1 MFKLLFR
8 LIKHRWLDRSDTLRA
23 VPDDMAARLAQRVAA
38 SEARHTG
45 EIRLCV
51 EAALPSSYIWR
62 SGGSK
67 GLAPG
72 LVRERA
78 LGWFGRLG
86 VWDTEHNNGVLIYLL
101 LGEHAI
107 EIVAD
112 RALTRRVD
120 HEQWQAMVDRLGSR
134 LFKGAF
140 EDGLTEAL
148 EEVSGLLVAHFPL
161 DPDALRPNELNNA
174 VVRA

>member
-1 MFKLLFR
+1 LVFR
-8 LIKHRWLDRSDTLRA
+8 LLKHRWLDRSDTLRA
-23 VPDDMAARLAQRVAA
+23 IPDDMAERLAQRVAA
-38 SEARHTG
+38 SESRHTG

-51 EAALPSSYIWR
+51 EAALPSSYVWR
-62 SGGSK
+62 SGDASA
-67 GLAPG
+67 LPD
-72 LVRERA
+72 LIRERA

-112 RALTRRVD
+112 RALTHRVD
-120 HEQWQAMVDRLGSR
+120 QAQWQAMVDRLVIR
-134 LFKGAF
+134 LRKGDF

-148 EEVSGLLVAHFPL
+148 EEISALLVAHFPL
-161 DPDALRPNELNNA
+161 APGASRANELSNS

>member
-1 MFKLLFR
+1 MFQLVFR
-8 LIKHRWLDRSDTLRA
+8 LLRHRWLDRSDTLRA
-23 VPDDMAARLAQRVAA
+23 IPDDMAERLAQRVAA
-38 SEARHTG
+38 SESRHTG

-51 EAALPSSYIWR
+51 EAALPSSYVWR
-62 SGGSK
+62 SGDASA
-67 GLAPG
+67 LPA
-72 LVRERA
+72 LIRERA

-112 RALTRRVD
+112 RALTHRVD
-120 HEQWQAMVDRLGSR
+120 QAQWQAMVDRLVIR
-134 LFKGAF
+134 LRKGDF

-148 EEVSGLLVAHFPL
+148 EEISALMVAHFPL
-161 DPDALRPNELNNA
+161 APGASRANELSNS

>member
-1 MFKLLFR
+1 MFQLVFR
-8 LIKHRWLDRSDTLRA
+8 LLRHRWLDRSDTLRA
-23 VPDDMAARLAQRVAA
+23 IPDDMAERLAQRVAA
-38 SEARHTG
+38 SESRHTG

-51 EAALPSSYIWR
+51 EAALPSSYVWR
-62 SGGSK
+62 SGDASA
-67 GLAPG
+67 LPA
-72 LVRERA
+72 LIRERA

-112 RALTRRVD
+112 RALTHRVD
-120 HEQWQAMVDRLGSR
+120 QAQWQAMVDRLVIR
-134 LFKGAF
+134 LRKGDF

-148 EEVSGLLVAHFPL
+148 EEISALMVAHFPL
-161 DPDALRPNELNNA
+161 APGASRANELSNSI
-174 VVRA
+174 VRA

>member
-1 MFKLLFR
+1 MFQLVFR
-8 LIKHRWLDRSDTLRA
+8 LLKHRWLDRSDTLRA
-23 VPDDMAARLAQRVAA
+23 IPDDMAERLAQRVAA
-38 SEARHTG
+38 SESRHTG

-51 EAALPSSYIWR
+51 EAALPSSYVWR
-62 SGGSK
+62 SGDASA
-67 GLAPG
+67 LPA
-72 LVRERA
+72 LIRERA

-112 RALTRRVD
+112 RALTHRVD
-120 HEQWQAMVDRLGSR
+120 QAQWQAMVDRLVIR
-134 LFKGAF
+134 LRKGDF

-148 EEVSGLLVAHFPL
+148 EEISALLGAHFPL
-161 DPDALRPNELNNA
+161 APGASRANELSNS

>member
-1 MFKLLFR
+1 MFQLVFR
-8 LIKHRWLDRSDTLRA
+8 LLRHRWLDRSDTLRA
-23 VPDDMAARLAQRVAA
+23 IPDDMAERLAQRVAA
-38 SEARHTG
+38 SESRHTG

-51 EAALPSSYIWR
+51 EAALPSSYVWR
-62 SGGSK
+62 SGDASA
-67 GLAPG
+67 LPA
-72 LVRERA
+72 LIRERA

-112 RALTRRVD
+112 RALTHRVD
-120 HEQWQAMVDRLGSR
+120 QAQWQAMVDRLVIR
-134 LFKGAF
+134 LRKGDF

-148 EEVSGLLVAHFPL
+148 EEISALLVSHFPL
-161 DPDALRPNELNNA
+161 APGASRANELSNS